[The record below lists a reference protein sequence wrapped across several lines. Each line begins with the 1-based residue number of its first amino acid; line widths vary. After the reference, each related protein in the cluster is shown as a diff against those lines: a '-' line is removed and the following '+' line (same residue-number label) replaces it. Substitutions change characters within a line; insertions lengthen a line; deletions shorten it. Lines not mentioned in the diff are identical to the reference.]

1 MKLVHVSIDWL
12 IRFIKQRAKES
23 WKHSKRVHKKGFSTD
38 EGKIRLVIAIFL
50 LLPFSWQLFATEWK
64 IGLSFLFAGSM
75 AIYAGY
81 IYKGREVLGYVLVGV
96 ALATVIPSLLPG
108 ISESYKN
115 TDYIGMLILIL
126 VGVLIWYL
134 SSQLKKGEI
143 PTFDEKKHRKPRPR
157 KMGE

>member
-1 MKLVHVSIDWL
+1 VKLVHVSIDWL

-23 WKHSKRVHKKGFSTD
+23 WENSKRVHKKGFSTG
-38 EGKIRLVIAIFL
+38 EGKIRLVIAVFL

-96 ALATVIPSLLPG
+96 ALATVIPSLLPS

-134 SSQLKKGEI
+134 SSQLRKGET
-143 PTFDEKKHRKPRPR
+143 PTFEGRKAIKRRPR
-157 KMGE
+157 KRRK